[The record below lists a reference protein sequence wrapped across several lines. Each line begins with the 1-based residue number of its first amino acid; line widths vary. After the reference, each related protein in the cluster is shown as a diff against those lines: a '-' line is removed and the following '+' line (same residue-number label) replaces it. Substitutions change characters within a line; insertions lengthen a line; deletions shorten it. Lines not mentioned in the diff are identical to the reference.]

1 MKSLCS
7 GLCLLSSI
15 AAASS
20 LIGCGGGSGG
30 STSGDPLVSGRAA
43 LTRLASGSQQTTSQS
58 LSSALALFQ
67 QAIKANPQSSE
78 AHFGEAVALAGVAT
92 ATMDG
97 TTTSVT
103 PVASGTIPGSST
115 GSTGVAPG
123 APATTFNI
131 PTIPSTGQ
139 IPPAP
144 GGATAVPA
152 AAPSHNTLGLIWFMG
167 RSLSNPY
174 SLLEMLGPVADLHLG
189 LMPYCGYATD
199 ASDVA
204 RRTKLLANLGT
215 VLADL
220 ATVEADPT
228 FAYTIP
234 DPDQSGQT
242 VTIGLPE
249 VYLFDAYVN
258 SLRAQIALSL
268 SYVRDPGN
276 WQPFA
281 PVISGG
287 ASSGSLIT
295 NAPLPPIFSNQ
306 PTPVLIINYAALDTN
321 GDGKL
326 EPNEYLPPSPFL
338 TLRDATM
345 LTTAQQSIAATAA
358 KETIGINGVL
368 SRTGTGYLIPNT
380 PVVATVLNN
389 ILQNVVP
396 VIAQAAIGP
405 VTLSYP
411 HYTYA
416 NVFAQLAE
424 GVSTTGVY
432 QYLQNVIVGP
442 NIPGTGAGTGSG
454 SSSGSSGS
462 SSSGVTGG
470 PAQIATVT
478 MESVTVN
485 LTAWFNSPPPD
496 LKAFAPTYP
505 LNTTGGILLGPGVYP
520 DPTFGGLFPNGLP
533 TDLLL

>member
-7 GLCLLSSI
+7 GLMLLTSV

-20 LIGCGGGSGG
+20 LVGCGGGSGG

-67 QAIKANPQSSE
+67 QAIKANPQSTE

-103 PVASGTIPGSST
+103 PVANGTISGSST
-115 GSTGVAPG
+115 GFSGEGTPS
-123 APATTFNI
+123 PTFNI
-131 PTIPSTGQ
+131 PNVPSTGQ

-152 AAPSHNTLGLIWFMG
+152 AAPAHNTLGLIWFMG

-174 SLLEMLGPVADLHLG
+174 SLLEMLGPVTDLHLG

-199 ASDVA
+199 ANDVA

-228 FAYTIP
+228 FTYTIP

-281 PVISGG
+281 PVIGGG
-287 ASSGSLIT
+287 ASSTTISM
-295 NAPLPPIFSNQ
+295 NSPLPPIFSNQ
-306 PTPVLIINYAALDTN
+306 PTPALLINYAALDAN
-321 GDGKL
+321 SDGKL

-345 LTTAQQSIAATAA
+345 LATAQQSIAATAA
-358 KETIGINGVL
+358 KETLGINGVL
-368 SRTGTGYLIPNT
+368 SRTGVGYLIPNT
-380 PVVATVLNN
+380 PVVTKVLNN

-396 VIAQAAIGP
+396 LVAQAAVGP

-416 NVFAQLAE
+416 NVFEPLAE

-432 QYLQNVIVGP
+432 QYTANVVVGP
-442 NIPGTGAGTGSG
+442 NTPGTGGGTGSG

-462 SSSGVTGG
+462 SSSGTISSPV
-470 PAQIATVT
+470 QIATVT
-478 MESVTVN
+478 MESVTIN